1 MLSLCVNRS
10 EGRVEVKKELTEMDG
25 IKGLWILDFGFW
37 VEAERQAAL
46 KSQIQNRL
54 HPLYPVH
61 PVRICLAALASV
73 LLILGC
79 CQSLKADE
87 PARGVVVERVACRES
102 GEQTYALFLPTGYTV
117 ERKWP
122 VLYAFDPM
130 ARGRVPVDRFKEAA
144 EKYGYIVVGSNNSRN
159 GPVKASLEAMEAVWR
174 DTHERFAIDDKRVYT
189 TGFSGGARMATLT
202 ATACENCVAGVI
214 ACGAGFN
221 RAAPPSKSTSFAVFA
236 TVGVD
241 DFNYPELAE
250 LDTELEKNGVPHR
263 IATFE
268 GGHAWPPAELCLE
281 ALEWMEIQAI
291 RNGRRVRDEAFV
303 RALFDKTLRRARSL
317 EEQKKAYEAYGLY
330 QALVVSYKGLVET
343 GEVERKVS
351 ELKASGEVKE
361 RIKEERAQLERQR
374 MVTVGIVQLTRLL
387 SNPEEHET
395 ALGDLR
401 RRVAELRKKAEA
413 TEDTGERRVARRA
426 LRQVFAQ
433 FYEAGTI
440 EYVKD
445 RQAAREQLELAAEVA
460 PRDPSPFYQLAILY
474 AQGGE
479 KRKALEALKRAVEN
493 GLKDPALIEGN
504 PNLAR
509 LREEAEYRKI
519 IETLKTK

>member
-1 MLSLCVNRS
+1 
-10 EGRVEVKKELTEMDG
+10 MDR
-25 IKGLWILDFGFW
+25 IKGFWILDFGLRMG
-37 VEAERQAAL
+37 VERRASSEAAL
-46 KSQIQNRL
+46 QSKTANLRSNILFL
-54 HPLYPVH
+54 HPVC
-61 PVRICLAALASV
+61 PVRLFLAGLACV
-73 LLILGC
+73 LFLLIF
-79 CQSLKADE
+79 CQPSKADE
-87 PARGVVVERVACRES
+87 LSRGVVVEKVACRES
-102 GEQTYALFLPTGYTV
+102 VEQTYALFLPTGYTA

-130 ARGRVPVDRFKEAA
+130 ARGRIPVDRFKEAA

-159 GPVKASLEAMEAVWR
+159 GPVKASLDAMDAVWR
-174 DTHERFAIDDKRVYT
+174 DTHERFALDDARVYT
-189 TGFSGGARMATLT
+189 TGFSGGARMASLT
-202 ATACENCVAGVI
+202 ATACGNCVAGVI

-221 RAAPPSKSTSFAVFA
+221 RAAPPSKSTAFAVFA

-250 LDTELEKNGVPHR
+250 LDSELEKNGVPHR
-263 IATFE
+263 VATFE

-291 RNGRRVRDEAFV
+291 RKGRRAKDEAFV
-303 RALFDKTLRRARSL
+303 RELFDKTLKRARGL

-330 QALVVSYKGLVET
+330 QSLAASYRGLVET
-343 GEVERKVS
+343 GEVERRLA

-361 RIKEERAQLERQR
+361 RLKEERAQLERQR
-374 MVTVGIVQLTRLL
+374 GITTGIVQLTRLL
-387 SNPEEHET
+387 TNPEERET

-401 RRVAELRKKAEA
+401 RRVAELRKKAEG

-440 EYVKD
+440 EYAKD

-479 KRKALEALKRAVEN
+479 KRKALGALRRAVEN

-504 PNLAR
+504 PDLAR